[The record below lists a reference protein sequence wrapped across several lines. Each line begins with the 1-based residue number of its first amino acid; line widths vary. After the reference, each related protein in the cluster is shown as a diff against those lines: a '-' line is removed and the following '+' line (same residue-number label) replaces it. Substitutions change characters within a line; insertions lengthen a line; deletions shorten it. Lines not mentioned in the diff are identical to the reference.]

1 MAQTGELAALIT
13 ALFYSI
19 SSTFF
24 TFATRNFT
32 SIVMNRTRLLMAAC
46 LILIIHSLLFGSA
59 LPLNAGP
66 SRWFWLGTS
75 GIIGLVLGDLFLYQA
90 YRAIGARMGMLLLS
104 LAPVIAALVAWLFLG
119 ETLGTIEI
127 LGIIITLSGIFWV
140 VMDANGTRKNG
151 VNHVESKTYHR
162 GLLFGLGAATGQALG
177 LVLSKKGLYGGF
189 SPISANVIRIVIA
202 AVTLWIVT
210 FFQGQAKPTFE
221 QLSSQPRSIWLIAAG
236 MVAGPIVGV
245 SFSLYAVQN
254 ANVGVASTLI
264 ALPPVFLLPI
274 SYFIFK
280 EHFGWPAIAGTF
292 LAMVGVAILF
302 IK

>member
-1 MAQTGELAALIT
+1 MAHAGELAALVT
-13 ALFYSI
+13 SLFFSI

-24 TFATRNFT
+24 TFATRIFP
-32 SIVMNRTRLLMAAC
+32 SMVVNRLRLLMAAC
-46 LILIIHSLLFGSA
+46 LLLIIHSLLFGSA

-66 SRWFWLGTS
+66 SHWFWMGIS
-75 GIIGLVLGDLFLYQA
+75 GIVGLVLGDAFLFQA

-127 LGIIITLSGIFWV
+127 LGIIITLVGIVWV

-151 VNHVESKTYHR
+151 VNQAGTKSYLS
-162 GLLFGLGAATGQALG
+162 GLLFGLGAATGQGLG
-177 LVLSKKGLYGGF
+177 LVLSKKGLDGGF
-189 SPISANVIRIVIA
+189 SPISANVIRIVVA
-202 AVTLWIVT
+202 AVTLWIIT
-210 FFQGQAKPTFE
+210 FFQDQAKPTFA
-221 QLSSQPRSIWLIAAG
+221 QLSSQPRSIWLIVAG
-236 MVAGPIVGV
+236 MIAGPILGV

-254 ANVGVASTLI
+254 TNVGVASTLI

-292 LAMVGVAILF
+292 LTMVGVAVLF
-302 IK
+302 IR

>member
-1 MAQTGELAALIT
+1 MAHAGELAALIT
-13 ALFYSI
+13 ALFYSF

-32 SIVMNRTRLLMAAC
+32 SIVMNRIRLLMAAC
-46 LILIIHSLLFGSA
+46 LILIIHSLFFGSA

-75 GIIGLVLGDLFLYQA
+75 GIIGLVLGDVFLYQA

-104 LAPVIAALVAWLFLG
+104 LSPVIAALVAWLFLG
-119 ETLGTIEI
+119 ETLGIFEI
-127 LGIIITLSGIFWV
+127 LGIIITLAGIAWV
-140 VMDANGTRKNG
+140 VMNENGTRKNG
-151 VNHVESKTYHR
+151 ANHAESKTYLI
-162 GLLFGLGAATGQALG
+162 GLVCGLGAATGQAFG
-177 LVLSKKGLYGGF
+177 MVLSKKGLSGGF
-189 SPISANVIRIVIA
+189 SPISGNVIRIVTA
-202 AVTLWIVT
+202 AVTLWIIT
-210 FFQGQAKPTFE
+210 LLQGQAKPTFE
-221 QLSSQPRSIWLIAAG
+221 QLSSQPRSIWPLVAG
-236 MVAGPIVGV
+236 MIAGPILGV

-264 ALPPVFLLPI
+264 ALPPIFLLPI
-274 SYFIFK
+274 SYFVFK
-280 EHFGWPAIAGTF
+280 EHIGWSAIAGTF